1 MANTRRHIMR
11 KRETHTTRKAAVSLL
26 AVAGL
31 ALAGCGGGEDEAGT
45 EVDDITGG
53 EVQETAPAEETPA
66 PEETPPAAGET
77 TLPGATPYGG
87 AYNQDF
93 ADDQAVYEGQEVTLS
108 AEIVEV
114 VSDNALEIGDPGDI
128 NLEPLLVMHD
138 LGATGLE
145 PDQTVEVVGTVMTSF
160 ELATVEEELGVEL
173 EDEVYTDYEG
183 DPWLHATEVTP
194 SEEAE

>member
-1 MANTRRHIMR
+1 MADTRRHIMR
-11 KRETHTTRKAAVSLL
+11 TRKQHTTRKAAVSVL

-31 ALAGCGGGEDEAGT
+31 ALAGCGNGEDEAGT

-53 EVQETAPAEETPA
+53 EVQETPPA
-66 PEETPPAAGET
+66 EETPPAAGET
-77 TLPGATPYGG
+77 ALPGATPYGG

-128 NLEPLLVMHD
+128 NLDPLLVMHD

-160 ELATVEEELGVEL
+160 EVATVEEELGVEL

>member
-1 MANTRRHIMR
+1 MR
-11 KRETHTTRKAAVSLL
+11 TRETRTTRKAAVSLL

-53 EVQETAPAEETPA
+53 EVAETPA
-66 PEETPPAAGET
+66 AEETPPAEGET

-87 AYNQDF
+87 AYNQEF

-108 AEIVEV
+108 AEIVEL
-114 VSDNALEIGDPGDI
+114 VSDNALEIGDPDDI
-128 NLEPLLVMHD
+128 NLDPLLVMHD

-145 PDQTVEVVGTVMTSF
+145 PDQTVEVVGTVMTGF
-160 ELATVEEELGVEL
+160 DPATVGEELGVEL